1 MRTQVGIVGAGPAGL
16 VLSHLLHLH
25 GIESVVLENR
35 SRQYVQERVRAGV
48 LEQGTV
54 DLLKETGVGERLE
67 REGLVHYGVNLRFS
81 KRTHRIDFADLT
93 GGKAVTIYAQH
104 EVIKDLTDAR
114 LAAGGQIFFEV
125 KDTSIH
131 DFDTAQ
137 PSAKPIIRFRKDGE
151 PQELACDFIAGC
163 DGFHGV
169 CRPSVPA
176 GVLTTFERVYPFG
189 WLGILAE
196 APPSSEELIYAYHD
210 AVSPSSA
217 CARRTS
223 AASTSNA
230 RRTKTS
236 PIGPTKKSGA
246 SCNFAWTR
254 TTAGN
259 SPKGPIMQKGVTGMR
274 SFVVEPMQCGK
285 LFLAGDAA
293 HIVPPTGAKGLN
305 LAVADVRVLA
315 RALAEYYSHGR
326 RDLLDRYSQTCLRR
340 VWKVQRFSWWMTSML
355 HRFADENAFD
365 HRRQLA
371 GTRLRHQFARRF
383 AIPRGKLRRAP
394 ARVVTPLVLLPCI
407 VFRTTRLRVANYS
420 RSSSPHATLISLQA
434 LISEPVP
441 QSWTGETGGSKCS
454 LGDSKVF
461 CASHS

>member
-54 DLLKETGVGERLE
+54 DLLKETGVGARLE
-67 REGLVHYGVNLRFS
+67 REGLVHYGVNLRFN

-104 EVIKDLTDAR
+104 EVVKDLTDAR

-125 KDTSIH
+125 EDTSIH
-131 DFDTAQ
+131 DFDSSK
-137 PSAKPIIRFRKDGE
+137 PSAKPVIRFRKDGE
-151 PQELACDFIAGC
+151 PQELMCDLIAGC

-176 GVLTTFERVYPFG
+176 GVLTTFDRVYPFG

-196 APPSSEELIYAYHD
+196 AAPSSEELIYAYHD
-210 AVSPSSA
+210 RGFGLLSMRSPHLGRLYIQCKPDEDIA
-217 CARRTS
+217 NWPDEKIWRELHLRLETNDGWKLAE
-223 AASTSNA
+223 
-230 RRTKTS
+230 
-236 PIGPTKKSGA
+236 
-246 SCNFAWTR
+246 
-254 TTAGN
+254 
-259 SPKGPIMQKGVTGMR
+259 GPIIQKGVTGMR

-315 RALAEYYSHGR
+315 RALAEYYSHSR
-326 RDLLDRYSQTCLRR
+326 RDLLDSYSQTCLRR

-355 HRFADENAFD
+355 HRFEDENAFD

-371 GTRLRHQFARRF
+371 ELDYVTSS
-383 AIPRGKLRRAP
+383 RA
-394 ARVVTPLVLLPCI
+394 AAQTLAENYVGLPL
-407 VFRTTRLRVANYS
+407 
-420 RSSSPHATLISLQA
+420 
-434 LISEPVP
+434 E
-441 QSWTGETGGSKCS
+441 
-454 LGDSKVF
+454 
-461 CASHS
+461 